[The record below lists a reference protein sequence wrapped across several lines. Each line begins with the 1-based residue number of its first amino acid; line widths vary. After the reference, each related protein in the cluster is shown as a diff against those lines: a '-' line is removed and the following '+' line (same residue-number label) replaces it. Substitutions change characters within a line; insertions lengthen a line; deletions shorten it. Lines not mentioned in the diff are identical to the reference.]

1 MSENSSKLSNLSP
14 LHGILALFVPGLG
27 HFAARRIGRGLAVL
41 IPMSVMAFL
50 SIWTMAQRARF
61 PEEYYADSTRV
72 YFLLVL
78 EAGALI
84 LFLIALRYLLARF
97 VLKDGASQAF
107 SIPGLAILYVIAIVI
122 LSIPLLETVANDEL
136 LRRIHGQTG
145 LYSAAAL
152 AAYWFWQILDAA
164 HIGRGG
170 APRSFSPAILVALLL
185 IFTLGWRIT
194 NINLGK
200 AISEYRDT
208 QVILGRIFW
217 PWRNAFEFEQ
227 ETDEAQARIQAPCLP
242 GDTGPDPNP
251 ILDEGVWIS
260 VSPTC
265 GDLSVR
271 DLTGAFTLGT
281 ELTITG
287 GGYEPGKIV
296 DILWKNPIG
305 NPFQPRSVGETRIQI
320 DGNGEFETQLNI
332 PDAIVPAT
340 AVGDQL
346 HTLIVRQNSEEVFTG
361 NMSREMNLALEA
373 MVETI
378 MLALMATFFG
388 IVFAFPLSFLAA
400 RNLMSPISAPM
411 HRVIGG
417 LFLALPAVLVAML
430 ATGSLAEAVGGLVRA
445 PIGIAL
451 LGLILVLGLGGFG
464 FSLGGRLL
472 GSFKEKSSAGL
483 VNGVLALLAAILAAV
498 PGWLFG
504 LGFVHGILSIPLGSE
519 VVALETMPMPFP
531 IPSFSEAGF
540 AFSTNPLLS
549 SAVAFMFS
557 TALALAAAI
566 WVLRSGN
573 DAEIRV
579 GNVIYIV
586 SRTAMNVVRSIEPL
600 IWAIVATIWVGLGP
614 FAGSIALTLHTIAA
628 LGKLY
633 SESIESIEPGPIEA
647 INATGANRLQTI
659 IYAVVPQILPPFISF
674 TIYRWDI
681 NVRLSTIIGLVGGGG
696 IGFLLIQWIR
706 QFQYENAGIAVWLI
720 TITVASLDYV
730 SSSIRERFV

>member
-1 MSENSSKLSNLSP
+1 VSENSSKLNNLSP

-122 LSIPLLETVANDEL
+122 LSNPLLETVANDEL

-152 AAYWFWQILDAA
+152 AAYWFWQIFDAA

-242 GDTGPDPNP
+242 GDTGPDTNP

-430 ATGSLAEAVGGLVRA
+430 ATGSLAEAVGGLERA

-472 GSFKEKSSAGL
+472 GSFKENSSAGL

-557 TALALAAAI
+557 ASLALAAAI

-573 DAEIRV
+573 DTEIRV